1 MTTEAQKTP
10 EQTEIEKLRARIA
23 DLETH
28 FEDVY
33 RAACRADNL
42 GEGNAH
48 VDFINECCTM
58 ALSEDAIERLN
69 DEVDEETK
77 SD

>member
-1 MTTEAQKTP
+1 MTTKAQKTP
-10 EQTEIEKLRARIA
+10 EQTEIEELRARIT

-33 RAACRADNL
+33 RAVRLADKN
-42 GEGNAH
+42 GKGNEH
-48 VDFINECCTM
+48 IDFIDECCTM